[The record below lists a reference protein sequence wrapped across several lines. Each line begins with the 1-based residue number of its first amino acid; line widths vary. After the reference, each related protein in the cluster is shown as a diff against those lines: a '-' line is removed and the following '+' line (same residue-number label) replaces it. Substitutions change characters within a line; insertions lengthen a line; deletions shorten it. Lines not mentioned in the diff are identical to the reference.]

1 MISLVAMTDRIRTK
15 LVKDRRTIKSLKAKL
30 VVSRRANARLRLRL
44 GVETRHRAL
53 AVKQLR
59 EFRKK
64 QLPLPLE
71 VKP

>member
-1 MISLVAMTDRIRTK
+1 MISLEAMATRVRDR
-15 LVKDRRTIKSLKAKL
+15 LVKDRRTIRSLKAKL
-30 VVSRRANARLRLRL
+30 VISRRANARLRLRM

-53 AVKQLR
+53 VVKQLR

-71 VKP
+71 NA